1 MLVAA
6 PACAAEYTAADP
18 ESDDPE
24 IADAASDG
32 APSDAAV
39 LGDGSGDATRDAATG
54 DATIGDA
61 TIGDGGVCPT
71 DVNARPNEGLAEQ
84 VYTARCPAGMI
95 VAGAVCIDRYEAYVD
110 LVDAQRQTI
119 ASWSPY
125 YPPPKNK
132 AIAARSAPNAVPQG
146 YISGADALRACEG
159 AGKRLCASDEWLRAC
174 RGSAQ
179 YTYPYGNTKRPGVCN
194 DSYPGHPAVTCLQSS
209 DPSVFS
215 RLDEPGI
222 NQQAG
227 TVDRAGTNPGCVTE
241 EGAYDMMGNLHEWIL
256 DGPPP
261 PATAAVDFRGGF
273 YADTTRNGEGC
284 LYKTSAHNF
293 AHYDYSTGF
302 RCCAPL
308 R

>member
-125 YPPPKNK
+125 
-132 AIAARSAPNAVPQG
+132 
-146 YISGADALRACEG
+146 
-159 AGKRLCASDEWLRAC
+159 
-174 RGSAQ
+174 
-179 YTYPYGNTKRPGVCN
+179 
-194 DSYPGHPAVTCLQSS
+194 
-209 DPSVFS
+209 
-215 RLDEPGI
+215 
-222 NQQAG
+222 
-227 TVDRAGTNPGCVTE
+227 
-241 EGAYDMMGNLHEWIL
+241 
-256 DGPPP
+256 
-261 PATAAVDFRGGF
+261 
-273 YADTTRNGEGC
+273 
-284 LYKTSAHNF
+284 
-293 AHYDYSTGF
+293 
-302 RCCAPL
+302 
-308 R
+308 